1 MSAIFKLSKPR
12 LVQLASSTISS
23 ILCTAALGVSAH
35 SFHVYRTERET
46 NPWWLPLWPAHFN
59 VHGTTAL
66 IGTSASILLLNL
78 FYLTLSFVPRFELAH
93 RPTMAAVLGIAVS
106 LPAGLISLCTAI
118 YVHVLNNNAPDV
130 DTIQTWTCRFSSSKP
145 AITDLQVSDQMSNHL
160 FGSLCEQSK
169 FALYAMLVVFLLQG
183 LLLATALVGWVVEKW
198 AQHKSGDKSQDE
210 SSMEMGSRAS
220 AEKDGNVTV
229 NVHSLA

>member
-1 MSAIFKLSKPR
+1 
-12 LVQLASSTISS
+12 
-23 ILCTAALGVSAH
+23 
-35 SFHVYRTERET
+35 
-46 NPWWLPLWPAHFN
+46 
-59 VHGTTAL
+59 
-66 IGTSASILLLNL
+66 
-78 FYLTLSFVPRFELAH
+78 
-93 RPTMAAVLGIAVS
+93 MAAVLGIAVS